1 MDPDRLEGARRRI
14 ALLARAEAGGAAHD
28 RGQFGGALDRTCG
41 DDGAGDRPGA
51 RLLPIVAQDPG
62 DLGLVGRIQELG
74 GGQARLAHPHVE
86 RAVGLEREAALGAVE
101 LHRADADIE
110 RDGVDEADAALGERA
125 VHLAEA
131 LLDQLRRGSG
141 TSDLPAS
148 IASGSRS
155 KPITR
160 PAPAA
165 SMARV

>member
-1 MDPDRLEGARRRI
+1 MRIAWKVRVAGI
-14 ALLARAEAGGAAHD
+14 ALLARAEAGRPADD
-28 RGQFGGALDRTCG
+28 RGQLGGAFDGPRG

-62 DLGLVGRIQELG
+62 DLGLLGRIQKFG
-74 GGQARLAHPHVE
+74 GGQARSAHPHVE
-86 RAVGLEREAALGAVE
+86 RAVGLERKAALGAVE

-110 RDGVDEADAALGERA
+110 RDGVDEADAALGQRP
-125 VHLAEA
+125 VHLREA
-131 LLDQLRRGSG
+131 LLDQGAGAGPGRANV
-141 TSDLPAS
+141 PPS